1 MRMIERIKYYCAYI
15 VTHWTLTTT
24 FVVAF
29 LAAWCANGFGA
40 THFDLGALATGYG
53 VVAGVSVTKY
63 GINSTLNSPRGER
76 PER

>member
-1 MRMIERIKYYCAYI
+1 MIEHVKSICMHI
-15 VTHWTLTTT
+15 VQNWTFTTT
-24 FVVAF
+24 FIIAF
-29 LAAWCANGFGA
+29 IAAWCANGFGV

>member
-1 MRMIERIKYYCAYI
+1 MIERIKYYCMYI
-15 VTHWTLTTT
+15 VSNWTITTT
-24 FVVAF
+24 FVIAF
-29 LAAWCANGFGA
+29 LAAWCANGFGV
-40 THFDLGALATGYG
+40 TRFDLGALATGYG